1 MWEGKIHI
9 YGISKILNNYH
20 IYIYMYIYMR
30 WVQVI
35 LNVNS
40 QELHLLWTMDYY

>member
-20 IYIYMYIYMR
+20 IYIYIYVYIYEM
-30 WVQVI
+30 
-35 LNVNS
+35 S
-40 QELHLLWTMDYY
+40 SSYT